1 MLKWIWLAGVIH
13 PNQSKFSPR
22 KQTTKMEVADVKVKG
37 RFAKIND
44 AEMKVIMENV
54 YARNTNTG

>member
-1 MLKWIWLAGVIH
+1 
-13 PNQSKFSPR
+13 
-22 KQTTKMEVADVKVKG
+22 MEVADVKVKG

-54 YARNTNTG
+54 YARNTITGLQFGSWCCVL